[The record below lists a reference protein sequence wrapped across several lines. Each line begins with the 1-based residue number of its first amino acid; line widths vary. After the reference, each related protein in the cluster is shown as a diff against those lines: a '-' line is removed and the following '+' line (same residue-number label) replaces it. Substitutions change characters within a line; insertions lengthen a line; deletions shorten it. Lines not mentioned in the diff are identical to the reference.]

1 MKVEDKLVFLMKKF
15 SKANVIDINLSTN
28 IKDLQFDS
36 LDLLE
41 FQMALDDEFKV
52 EISIDDFLKCK
63 NANDLAIL
71 LKKYF
76 SQK

>member
-1 MKVEDKLVFLMKKF
+1 MKVEDKLLVLMKKF
-15 SKANVIDINLSTN
+15 SKANVIDINPLTN

-41 FQMALDDEFKV
+41 FQMAVDDEFKV
-52 EISIDDFLKCK
+52 EISIDNFLKCK
-63 NANDLAIL
+63 NANDLVIL
-71 LKKYF
+71 LKKYL

>member
-1 MKVEDKLVFLMKKF
+1 VKIEDKLLVLMKKF
-15 SKANVIDINLSTN
+15 SKANTSDIKLSTN

-41 FQMALDDEFKV
+41 FQMAIDDEFKI
-52 EISIDDFLKCK
+52 EISIDEFLECK
-63 NANDLAIL
+63 DAKDIAIL
-71 LKKYF
+71 LEKYP